1 MKKKRTKKRMSLQKL
16 RAEVD
21 AIDRELTGL
30 LNRRMRLARRIGVF
44 KALNGQKIF
53 DSSREK
59 SLMQKLIARNPG
71 PIEKSELS
79 SIYRVI
85 LRTSRRHQRKV
96 RK

>member
-1 MKKKRTKKRMSLQKL
+1 MSLPKL

-21 AIDRELTGL
+21 RVDRQLIGL

-44 KALNGQKIF
+44 KALNGRKIL
-53 DSSREK
+53 DARRER
-59 SLMQKLIARNPG
+59 SLMQKLIRRNRG
-71 PIEKSELS
+71 PIETAELS

-96 RK
+96 RR